1 MTIKEKFKKFACFF
15 IIVLYLMGAIGGFG
29 FALYGGSVPCAIG
42 VVVLALLAFPTAQ
55 RAFMYLKS

>member
-1 MTIKEKFKKFACFF
+1 MKTILKKFACFF
-15 IIVLYLMGAIGGFG
+15 IIVLYALVAIGGFG

>member
-1 MTIKEKFKKFACFF
+1 MKTILKKIACFF
-15 IIVLYLMGAIGGFG
+15 IIVLYALGTIGGFG

>member
-1 MTIKEKFKKFACFF
+1 MKTILKKFVYFI
-15 IIVLYLMGAIGGFG
+15 IIVLYALGAIGGFG

-42 VVVLALLAFPTAQ
+42 VVVLALLAFPMAQ

>member
-1 MTIKEKFKKFACFF
+1 MKTILKKFVCFI
-15 IIVLYLMGAIGGFG
+15 IIVLYALGAIGGFG

>member
-1 MTIKEKFKKFACFF
+1 MKTILKKFACFF
-15 IIVLYLMGAIGGFG
+15 IIVFYALGAIGGFG

>member
-1 MTIKEKFKKFACFF
+1 MKTILKKIACFF
-15 IIVLYLMGAIGGFG
+15 IIILYALGAIGGFG
-29 FALYGGSVPCAIG
+29 FALYGGSAPCAIG